1 MLEVASNIA
10 TIPKLYYLKT
20 RAGGFADDQMTD
32 WVPNLASMPGP
43 RYLAFVVALEADIAL
58 GHVKPGMRL
67 LPQRDMAQRLELSV
81 GTISKAYA
89 EAEQRGLISGEVGR
103 GTFVQRRRPEA
114 RGHSD
119 TSINLALNVPPYT
132 GEDDVIS
139 SVLAEIIADGE
150 MSNLLG
156 YLPHQGLPRHRE
168 AMALWLASLGVTVE
182 ADHLFIT
189 HGGQHALSIALG
201 MVAAPGD
208 TVLTESYTYSGMLA
222 LSAQSGYRLHGVATD
237 AAGLIPENLDRAF
250 AETRARVLYCMPTLQ
265 TPTGSVMPLERRH
278 AVAAIVRRH
287 DACLLEDD
295 AYGYLLSP
303 PLAPISSLIPERSFF
318 IVSFAKCLAPG
329 LRIAAMIAPEAF
341 RDRSINALRA
351 TGWMAVPLMAEVVSR
366 LIYNGALA
374 RQAKLKRDKAALRDT
389 IVRRI
394 LTQWLPASVGAPGFH
409 IWLPLP
415 AGRTLAALIA
425 QAAQAGITLAPPG
438 TLQRMERESL
448 GVRLCL
454 GAPATEADLER
465 ALIEIRRILEMAE
478 AISFV

>member
-1 MLEVASNIA
+1 
-10 TIPKLYYLKT
+10 
-20 RAGGFADDQMTD
+20 MTD
-32 WVPNLASMPGP
+32 WVPRFTSLAGP
-43 RYLAFVVALEADIAL
+43 RYLAFVSALEADIAA
-58 GHVKPGMRL
+58 GRVKPGMRL
-67 LPQRDMAQRLELSV
+67 LPQRDMAQRLGLSV

-103 GTFVQRRRPEA
+103 GTFVQKRRPEA
-114 RGHSD
+114 RGLGPASE
-119 TSINLALNVPPYT
+119 TTINLALNVPPYT
-132 GEDDVIS
+132 GEDDVIAA
-139 SVLAEIIADGE
+139 VLAEIVADGE

-156 YLPHQGLPRHRE
+156 YLPHQGLPGHRE
-168 AMALWLASLGVTVE
+168 AMVNWLASLGVTAD

-222 LSAQSGYRLHGVATD
+222 LSAQWGYRLHGVATD
-237 AAGLIPENLDRAF
+237 AHGLIPENLDRAF
-250 AETRARVLYCMPTLQ
+250 AETKARVLYCMPTLQ
-265 TPTGSVMPLERRH
+265 TPTGSVMPPARRQ
-278 AVAAIVRRH
+278 AIAAIVRKY
-287 DACLLEDD
+287 DAFLLEDD

-303 PLAPISSLIPERSFF
+303 PLAPISLLVPERSFY

-351 TGWMAVPLMAEVVSR
+351 TGWMAVPVMAEVVAR
-366 LIYNGALA
+366 LIDNGGLA
-374 RQAKLKRDKAALRDT
+374 RQAKLKRDKAAIRDA

-394 LTQWLPASVGAPGFH
+394 LGEWLPAASAAPGFH
-409 IWLPLP
+409 TWLPLP

-438 TLQRMERESL
+438 ALRRMESESL

-465 ALIEIRRILEMAE
+465 ALTEIRRILEMAE

>member
-1 MLEVASNIA
+1 
-10 TIPKLYYLKT
+10 
-20 RAGGFADDQMTD
+20 
-32 WVPNLASMPGP
+32 
-43 RYLAFVVALEADIAL
+43 
-58 GHVKPGMRL
+58 
-67 LPQRDMAQRLELSV
+67 
-81 GTISKAYA
+81 
-89 EAEQRGLISGEVGR
+89 
-103 GTFVQRRRPEA
+103 
-114 RGHSD
+114 
-119 TSINLALNVPPYT
+119 
-132 GEDDVIS
+132 
-139 SVLAEIIADGE
+139 VLAAIVADGE
-150 MSNLLG
+150 LSNLLG
-156 YLPHQGLPRHRE
+156 YLPHQGLRRHRE
-168 AMALWLASLGVTVE
+168 AMVTWLTSLGVTAD

-201 MVAAPGD
+201 MVASPGD

-222 LSAQSGYRLHGVATD
+222 LSAQCGYRLHGVATD
-237 AAGLIPENLDRAF
+237 ASGLVPESLDRAF
-250 AETRARVLYCMPTLQ
+250 AETGARVLYCMPTLQ
-265 TPTGSVMPLERRH
+265 TPTGSVMPLQRRH
-278 AVAAIVRRH
+278 AIAEIVRKH
-287 DACLLEDD
+287 DAYLLEDD

-303 PLAPISSLIPERSFF
+303 PLAPVSRLIPERSFY

-351 TGWMAVPLMAEVVSR
+351 TGWMAVPVMAEVVAR
-366 LIYNGALA
+366 LIANGGLA
-374 RQAKLKRDKAALRDT
+374 RQARLKRDKAALRDA
-389 IVRRI
+389 IVRRV
-394 LTQWLPASVGAPGFH
+394 LKEWLPAAFAAPGFH

-438 TLQRMERESL
+438 TLQRMEQESL

>member
-1 MLEVASNIA
+1 
-10 TIPKLYYLKT
+10 
-20 RAGGFADDQMTD
+20 MTD
-32 WVPNLASMPGP
+32 WVPALASLPGP
-43 RYLAFVVALEADIAL
+43 RYLAFVLALEADIAA
-58 GHVKPGMRL
+58 GRVRPGMRL
-67 LPQRDMAQRLELSV
+67 LPQRDMAQRLALSV

-103 GTFVQRRRPEA
+103 GTFVQRRRPET
-114 RGHSD
+114 RGPGSSEA
-119 TSINLALNVPPYT
+119 TINLALNVPPYT
-132 GEDDVIS
+132 GEDDAIA
-139 SVLAEIIADGE
+139 SVLAAIVADGE
-150 MSNLLG
+150 LSNLLG
-156 YLPHQGLPRHRE
+156 YLPHQGLRRHRE
-168 AMALWLASLGVTVE
+168 AVVTWLASLGVTAD

-201 MVAAPGD
+201 MVASPGD

-222 LSAQSGYRLHGVATD
+222 LSAQCGYRLHGVATD
-237 AAGLIPENLDRAF
+237 ASGLVPESLDRAF
-250 AETRARVLYCMPTLQ
+250 TETGASVLYCMPTLQ
-265 TPTGSVMPLERRH
+265 TPTGSVMPLQRRH
-278 AVAAIVRRH
+278 AIAEIVRKH
-287 DACLLEDD
+287 DAYLLEDD
-295 AYGYLLSP
+295 AYGYLVSP
-303 PLAPISSLIPERSFF
+303 PLAPVSRLIPERSFY

-351 TGWMAVPLMAEVVSR
+351 TGWMAVPVMAEVVAR
-366 LIYNGALA
+366 LIHNGGLA
-374 RQAKLKRDKAALRDT
+374 RQARLKRDKAALRDG
-389 IVRRI
+389 IVRRV
-394 LTQWLPASVGAPGFH
+394 LKEWLPAASAAPGFH

-438 TLQRMERESL
+438 TLQRMEQESL

>member
-1 MLEVASNIA
+1 MA
-10 TIPKLYYLKT
+10 
-20 RAGGFADDQMTD
+20 GFADAGHGKRQMTD
-32 WVPNLASMPGP
+32 WVPTLAAIQGP
-43 RYLAFVVALEADIAL
+43 RYLAFVLALQADIDS
-58 GHVKPGMRL
+58 GEVKPGMRL
-67 LPQRDMAQRLELSV
+67 LPQRDMAQRLKLSV

-103 GTFVQRRRPEA
+103 GTFVQRRRPEP
-114 RGHSD
+114 RGLGPSE
-119 TSINLALNVPPYT
+119 TTINLALNVPPYT
-132 GEDDVIS
+132 GEDDVIA
-139 SVLAEIIADGE
+139 SVLAEIVADGE

-156 YLPHQGLPRHRE
+156 YLPHQGLRRHRE
-168 AMALWLASLGVTVE
+168 AMVVWLTSLGVTAD

-201 MVAAPGD
+201 MVARPGD
-208 TVLTESYTYSGMLA
+208 MVLTESYTYSGMLA

-237 AAGLIPENLDRAF
+237 AAGLIPESLDRAF
-250 AETRARVLYCMPTLQ
+250 AETGARVLYCMPTLQ
-265 TPTGSVMPLERRH
+265 TPTGSVMPPERRNTI
-278 AVAAIVRRH
+278 AGIVRRH
-287 DACLLEDD
+287 DAYLLEDD

-303 PLAPISSLIPERSFF
+303 PLPPLSQLIPERSFY

-351 TGWMAVPLMAEVVSR
+351 TGWMAVPVMAEVVAR
-366 LIYNGALA
+366 LVHNGGLA
-374 RQAKLKRDKAALRDT
+374 RQARLKRDKAAARAA

-394 LTQWLPASVGAPGFH
+394 LQAWLPAATTAPGFH

-438 TLQRMERESL
+438 TLQRMERETL

-465 ALIEIRRILEMAE
+465 ALVEIRRILEMAE

>member
-1 MLEVASNIA
+1 
-10 TIPKLYYLKT
+10 
-20 RAGGFADDQMTD
+20 
-32 WVPNLASMPGP
+32 
-43 RYLAFVVALEADIAL
+43 
-58 GHVKPGMRL
+58 
-67 LPQRDMAQRLELSV
+67 
-81 GTISKAYA
+81 
-89 EAEQRGLISGEVGR
+89 
-103 GTFVQRRRPEA
+103 
-114 RGHSD
+114 
-119 TSINLALNVPPYT
+119 
-132 GEDDVIS
+132 
-139 SVLAEIIADGE
+139 

-156 YLPHQGLPRHRE
+156 YLPHQGMRRHRD
-168 AMALWLASLGVTVE
+168 AMVQWLTTLGVTAD
-182 ADHLFIT
+182 ADHVFIT

-201 MVAAPGD
+201 MVAQPGD
-208 TVLTESYTYSGMLA
+208 MVLTESYTYSGMLA

-237 AAGLIPENLDRAF
+237 ASGLIPENLDRAF
-250 AETRARVLYCMPTLQ
+250 AETKARVLYCMPTLQ

-278 AVAAIVRRH
+278 AIAEIVRKH
-287 DACLLEDD
+287 DAYLLEDD

-303 PLAPISSLIPERSFF
+303 PLPPVSRSIPERSFT

-351 TGWMAVPLMAEVVSR
+351 TGWMAVPVMAEVVAR
-366 LIYNGALA
+366 LIRNGGLA
-374 RQAKLKRDKAALRDT
+374 RQAKLKRDKAAIRDA

-394 LTQWLPASVGAPGFH
+394 LKEWLPASVATPGFH

-438 TLQRMERESL
+438 ALRRMENESL

>member
-1 MLEVASNIA
+1 
-10 TIPKLYYLKT
+10 
-20 RAGGFADDQMTD
+20 MTD
-32 WVPNLASMPGP
+32 WVPTLAAIQGP
-43 RYLAFVVALEADIAL
+43 RYLAFVLALQADIDS
-58 GHVKPGMRL
+58 GEVKPGMRL
-67 LPQRDMAQRLELSV
+67 LPQRDMAQRLKLSV

-103 GTFVQRRRPEA
+103 GTFVQRRRPEP
-114 RGHSD
+114 RGLGPSE
-119 TSINLALNVPPYT
+119 TTINLALNVPPYT
-132 GEDDVIS
+132 GEDDVIA
-139 SVLAEIIADGE
+139 SVLAEIVADGE

-156 YLPHQGLPRHRE
+156 YLPHQGLRRHRE
-168 AMALWLASLGVTVE
+168 AMVVWLTSLGVTAD

-201 MVAAPGD
+201 MVARPGD
-208 TVLTESYTYSGMLA
+208 MVLTESYTYSGMLA

-237 AAGLIPENLDRAF
+237 AAGLIPESLDRAF
-250 AETRARVLYCMPTLQ
+250 AETGARVLYCMPTLQ
-265 TPTGSVMPLERRH
+265 TPTGSVMPPERRKTI
-278 AVAAIVRRH
+278 AGIVRRH
-287 DACLLEDD
+287 DAYLLEDD

-303 PLAPISSLIPERSFF
+303 PLPPLSQLIPERSFY

-351 TGWMAVPLMAEVVSR
+351 TGWMAVPVMAEVVAR
-366 LIYNGALA
+366 LVHNGGLA
-374 RQAKLKRDKAALRDT
+374 RQARLKRDKAAARAA

-394 LTQWLPASVGAPGFH
+394 LQAWLPAATTAPGFH

-438 TLQRMERESL
+438 TLQRMERETL

-465 ALIEIRRILEMAE
+465 ALVEIRRILEMAE

>member
-1 MLEVASNIA
+1 
-10 TIPKLYYLKT
+10 
-20 RAGGFADDQMTD
+20 MTD
-32 WVPNLASMPGP
+32 WVPSLASLPGP
-43 RYLAFVVALEADIAL
+43 RYLAFVAALEADI
-58 GHVKPGMRL
+58 GSGRVKPGMRL
-67 LPQRDMAQRLELSV
+67 LPQRDMAQRLDLSV

-114 RGHSD
+114 RGPGASEAR
-119 TSINLALNVPPYT
+119 INLALNVPPYT
-132 GEDDVIS
+132 GEDDVIA
-139 SVLAEIIADGE
+139 SVLSDIVADGE
-150 MSNLLG
+150 LSNLLG
-156 YLPHQGLPRHRE
+156 YLPHQGLPGHRE
-168 AMALWLASLGVTVE
+168 AMATWFTALGVTTD
-182 ADHLFIT
+182 ADQLFIT

-201 MVAAPGD
+201 MVAACDD

-237 AAGLIPENLDRAF
+237 AHGLIPENLDRAF
-250 AETRARVLYCMPTLQ
+250 AETSTRVLYCMPTLQ
-265 TPTGSVMPLERRH
+265 TPTGSVMPLARRQEI
-278 AVAAIVRRH
+278 AEIVRRH
-287 DACLLEDD
+287 DAYLLEDD

-303 PLAPISSLIPERSFF
+303 PLPPISRLIPERSFY

-341 RDRSINALRA
+341 RD
-351 TGWMAVPLMAEVVSR
+351 
-366 LIYNGALA
+366 
-374 RQAKLKRDKAALRDT
+374 KAAVRDA
-389 IVRRI
+389 IARRV
-394 LTQWLPASVGAPGFH
+394 LGEWLPAANTVPGFH
-409 IWLPLP
+409 LWLPLP

-438 TLQRMERESL
+438 ALRRMENESL

-465 ALIEIRRILEMAE
+465 ALVEIRRILEMAE

>member
-1 MLEVASNIA
+1 
-10 TIPKLYYLKT
+10 
-20 RAGGFADDQMTD
+20 MTD
-32 WVPNLASMPGP
+32 WVPTLVSIQGP
-43 RYLAFVVALEADIAL
+43 RYLAFVLALEADIAS
-58 GHVKPGMRL
+58 GRVKPGMRL
-67 LPQRDMAQRLELSV
+67 LPQRDMAQRLDLSV

-114 RGHSD
+114 RGHGTSD
-119 TSINLALNVPPYT
+119 STINLALNVPPYT
-132 GEDDVIS
+132 GEDDVIAS
-139 SVLAEIIADGE
+139 TLSEIVADGE

-156 YLPHQGLPRHRE
+156 YLPHQGLRRHRE
-168 AMALWLASLGVTVE
+168 AMATWLASLGMTAD

-201 MVAAPGD
+201 MVSQPGD
-208 TVLTESYTYSGMLA
+208 IILTESYTYSGMLA
-222 LSAQSGYRLHGVATD
+222 LSAQGGYPLHGVATD
-237 AAGLIPENLDRAF
+237 AAGLIPESLERAF
-250 AETRARVLYCMPTLQ
+250 NETKARVLYCMPTLQ
-265 TPTGSVMPLERRH
+265 TPMGSVMPSERRRVI
-278 AVAAIVRRH
+278 ADIVRRH
-287 DACLLEDD
+287 DAYLLEDD
-295 AYGYLLSP
+295 AYNYLLTP
-303 PLAPISSLIPERSFF
+303 PLMPVSKLIPERSFY

-329 LRIAAMIAPEAF
+329 LRIAAMIAPDAF

-351 TGWMAVPLMAEVVSR
+351 TGWMAVPVMAEVVAR
-366 LIYNGALA
+366 LIHNGGLA
-374 RQAKLKRDKAALRDT
+374 RQARLKREKASLRDG
-389 IVRRI
+389 IVRRV
-394 LTQWLPASVGAPGFH
+394 LKEWLPAAPAAPGFH
-409 IWLPLP
+409 TWLPLP

-438 TLQRMERESL
+438 ALRRMESENL

>member
-1 MLEVASNIA
+1 
-10 TIPKLYYLKT
+10 
-20 RAGGFADDQMTD
+20 MTD
-32 WVPNLASMPGP
+32 WIPALASLPGP
-43 RYLAFVVALEADIAL
+43 RYLAFVAALEADIA
-58 GHVKPGMRL
+58 GGRVKPGMRL
-67 LPQRDMAQRLELSV
+67 LPQRDMAQRLDLSV

-103 GTFVQRRRPEA
+103 GTFVQRRRPEP
-114 RGHSD
+114 RGLGP
-119 TSINLALNVPPYT
+119 TEATINLALNVPPYT
-132 GEDDVIS
+132 GEDEVIS
-139 SVLAEIIADGE
+139 AVLAEIVADGE
-150 MSNLLG
+150 MNDLLG

-168 AMALWLASLGVTVE
+168 AMAVWLGSLGVTVG

-189 HGGQHALSIALG
+189 HGGQHALSIAIG
-201 MVAAPGD
+201 MVAASGD

-222 LSAQSGYRLHGVATD
+222 LSAQSNYRLHGVATD
-237 AAGLIPENLDRAF
+237 ASGLIPEQLDRAF
-250 AETRARVLYCMPTLQ
+250 SETKARVLYCMPTLQ
-265 TPTGSVMPLERRH
+265 TPTGSVMPPARRQ
-278 AVAAIVRRH
+278 AIADIVRKH
-287 DACLLEDD
+287 DAFLLEDD

-303 PLAPISSLIPERSFF
+303 PLPPVSRLIPERSFY

-329 LRIAAMIAPEAF
+329 LRIAAMIAPEPF

-351 TGWMAVPLMAEVVSR
+351 TGWMAVPVMAEVVAK
-366 LIYNGALA
+366 LIYNGGLA
-374 RQAKLKRDKAALRDT
+374 RQAKLKRDKAALRDSM
-389 IVRRI
+389 VRRI
-394 LTQWLPASVGAPGFH
+394 LRQWLPANPATPGFH

-438 TLQRMERESL
+438 ALRRMESESL

-465 ALIEIRRILEMAE
+465 ALIEIRRILVMAE